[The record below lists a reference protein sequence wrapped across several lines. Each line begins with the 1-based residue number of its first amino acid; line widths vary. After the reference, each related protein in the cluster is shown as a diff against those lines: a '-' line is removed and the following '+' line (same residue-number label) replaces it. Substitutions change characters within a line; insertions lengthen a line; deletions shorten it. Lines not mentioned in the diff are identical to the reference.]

1 MSEFL
6 EKVKKTR
13 DYLDYVEEHYLNVQ
27 QAWLE
32 VQEKCKDMR
41 IVSGDYYF
49 TLLDKEIEEHD
60 LSKLSVDE
68 FVQYREAFFK
78 TETELRICLTH
89 AWECH
94 KKYNLHHWENWA
106 TKSFSDHN
114 EWEVHCAHMVID
126 WVAMG
131 YKFGDNAKTFYE
143 KNKDEILLPEYAIAF
158 MYEIFNRVYK
168 SI

>member
-6 EKVKKTR
+6 EKAEKTR
-13 DYLDYVEEHYLNVQ
+13 DYLDYIEEHYSNVQ
-27 QAWLE
+27 QAWIK

-41 IVSGDYYF
+41 IISDDYYF
-49 TLLDKEIEEHD
+49 SFLNEEIEEHD
-60 LSKLSVDE
+60 LSKLSADE
-68 FVQYREAFFK
+68 FIQYRKSFFK
-78 TETELRICLTH
+78 TDMEPETELDT

-94 KKYNLHHWENWA
+94 KQSNLHHWENWT
-106 TKSFSDHN
+106 TKSFSDPN

-131 YKFGDNAKTFYE
+131 YKFGDTAKTFYE
-143 KNKDEILLPEYAIAF
+143 KNKDKILLPVYAVEF

-168 SI
+168 LI